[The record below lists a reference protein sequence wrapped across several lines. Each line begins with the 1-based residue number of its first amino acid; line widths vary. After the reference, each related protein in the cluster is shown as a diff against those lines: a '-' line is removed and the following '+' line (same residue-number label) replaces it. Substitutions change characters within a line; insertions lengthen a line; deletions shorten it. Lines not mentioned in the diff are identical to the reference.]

1 MNRKQTLVTPEKI
14 EQVRLRFEASERRK
28 KLEQIDSLKQ
38 ERTKMMRRYL
48 GYANNE
54 FNLDWVTRRWAVD
67 RRYMTLQEFVD
78 YIWPDDCAEKTLF
91 ILQQKDIL

>member
-54 FNLDWVTRRWAVD
+54 
-67 RRYMTLQEFVD
+67 
-78 YIWPDDCAEKTLF
+78 
-91 ILQQKDIL
+91 